1 MFVPTAGLLV
11 EQPVLAVGLLTIAT
25 WWAMIGP
32 NVYDMQ
38 HTFTLRRR
46 VVLTAAFGA
55 SLALIVGSPFSPF
68 LYFQF

>member
-1 MFVPTAGLLV
+1 
-11 EQPVLAVGLLTIAT
+11 
-25 WWAMIGP
+25 MIGP